1 MSRHGPSCQPRFDVT
16 EVHFAKGPLKQ
27 GCGFGW
33 IRLFWSN
40 SNVLIRSGFQRKGWS
55 SLNIKIQ
62 NPYKIKF
69 FSSIVSLLY
78 KRGSFVRPLLGHIW
92 SFFED
97 RYWIRLFF
105 KDLSRIRVFF
115 YRRST
120 LIRLKS
126 TVRNLT
132 FKYHYI
138 QSLSWRQSRVNTLAV
153 SCEYM
158 YIYSLPV
165 SPSMFLSSVFPFF
178 IVLSF
183 LSSSS
188 LPCPTRLLFF
198 LFLWL
203 VYIMVVLILDGNSE
217 HDAHAWRKIGRSG

>member
-115 YRRST
+115 FFEGQPWFAWNPPSAILPLSIIIFNPSRD
-120 LIRLKS
+120 
-126 TVRNLT
+126 VRAGLT
-132 FKYHYI
+132 PLPSHVSICIYTHC
-138 QSLSWRQSRVNTLAV
+138 LSPHR
-153 SCEYM
+153 C
-158 YIYSLPV
+158 
-165 SPSMFLSSVFPFF
+165 
-178 IVLSF
+178 SF
-183 LSSSS
+183 
-188 LPCPTRLLFF
+188 LLFF
-198 LFLWL
+198 L
-203 VYIMVVLILDGNSE
+203 S
-217 HDAHAWRKIGRSG
+217 S